1 MLYILFVLRNKI
13 IKCVY
18 ILIKVLQ
25 RMLLIFNLTLTKQMH
40 SHETLVSSQLINSLV
55 YSFKY
60 MSKSVWRMKAAAD

>member
-1 MLYILFVLRNKI
+1 
-13 IKCVY
+13 
-18 ILIKVLQ
+18 
-25 RMLLIFNLTLTKQMH
+25 MLLIFNLILTKQMH